1 MRPTTLL
8 LLCLLFVANTAHALD
23 KAQADR
29 LVIEADSAY
38 AAGEHAHALALYDSV
53 NTAFTSSG
61 LLYNMGNCHYRMGD
75 VAQAILHY
83 ERALRLAPGDVDVL
97 ANLELA
103 RQQVKDR
110 VASMPTFTLGSW
122 WARFLGG
129 SDPDHW
135 ARRSLWACALLFL
148 SLSGLLFVHHR
159 TGRRVLLTL
168 VALTLTGT
176 LVSTAL
182 AYTRQ
187 RDLARQDEAII
198 MTPRVDVR
206 STPDAKG
213 VVLFILHKG
222 TKVTVLQEVNGWQE
236 IELANGAVGW
246 TPVGTSTVI

>member
-1 MRPTTLL
+1 MRTTILL
-8 LLCLLFVANTAHALD
+8 LLCLMSIVDTAFGLD
-23 KAQADR
+23 KAQADQ
-29 LVIEADSAY
+29 LAIEADSAY
-38 AAGEHAHALALYDSV
+38 AAGEHARALALYDSV

-83 ERALRLAPGDVDVL
+83 ERALRLAPGEEDVL

-110 VASMPTFTLGSW
+110 VASMPAFTLGSW
-122 WARFLGG
+122 WARSLGG
-129 SDPDHW
+129 SDPDQW

-148 SLSGLLFVHHR
+148 CLSGLLFVRHR
-159 TGRRVLLTL
+159 TGRRALLSAT
-168 VALTLTGT
+168 VITIAATM
-176 LVSTAL
+176 VSTAL
-182 AYTRQ
+182 AYARHL
-187 RDLARQDEAII
+187 DLARHDEAII
-198 MTPRVDVR
+198 MVPRVDVR
-206 STPDAKG
+206 STPDDKG

-222 TKVTVLQEVNGWQE
+222 TKVTMLQEVNGWQE

>member
-8 LLCLLFVANTAHALD
+8 LLCLVFVANTTHALD

-29 LVIEADSAY
+29 QVTEADSAY
-38 AAGEHAHALALYDSV
+38 AAGEPARALALYDSV

-83 ERALRLAPGDVDVL
+83 ERALRLAPGDEDVL

-135 ARRSLWACALLFL
+135 ARRSLWACSLLFL
-148 SLSGLLFVHHR
+148 ALSGLLFVRHR
-159 TGRRVLLTL
+159 TGRRMLIIAGALAFTATL
-168 VALTLTGT
+168 FG
-176 LVSTAL
+176 TAL
-182 AYTRQ
+182 AWARHHE
-187 RDLARQDEAII
+187 LARNDQAII

-246 TPVGTSTVI
+246 TPVGTSTMI

>member
-1 MRPTTLL
+1 MRTTILL
-8 LLCLLFVANTAHALD
+8 LLCLVFVVNTVHALD
-23 KAQADR
+23 KAQADQ
-29 LVIEADSAY
+29 LAIEADSAY
-38 AAGEHAHALALYDSV
+38 AAGEHARALALYDSV
-53 NTAFTSSG
+53 NTAFASSG

-83 ERALRLAPGDVDVL
+83 ERALRLAPGDEDVL

-110 VASMPTFTLGSW
+110 VASMPAFTLGSW

-129 SDPDHW
+129 SDPDQW
-135 ARRSLWACALLFL
+135 ARRSIWTSALLFL
-148 SLSGLLFVHHR
+148 SLSGLLLVANR
-159 TGRRVLLTL
+159 TGRRAIVTMVVLSFI
-168 VALTLTGT
+168 GT
-176 LVSTAL
+176 LISTAL
-182 AYTRQ
+182 AFSRQ
-187 RDLARQDEAII
+187 RDLGRHDEAII

-222 TKVTVLQEVNGWQE
+222 TKVTIMQEQNGWQE

-246 TPVGTSTVI
+246 TPQGACTII